1 MQNYSFV
8 FWYVKSVLFTLVEY
22 FLHVSSVH
30 VKNRIY
36 LLSLME
42 SEIQMT
48 LEYSTKVKVVFQVF
62 IFLSCGKQFWW

>member
-48 LEYSTKVKVVFQVF
+48 LE
-62 IFLSCGKQFWW
+62 